1 MKKSLGLEIANYR
14 CQVRYEGGIFGF
26 VDTSH
31 ALRRARVSLDH
42 LFNLGPACVSTWQ
55 STLTPSLEDAH
66 LAVAVAGEPAASSAA
81 FDRMNEQEEAGSRY
95 TTVEGIKAEG
105 EAIIFGIKMVVQLSK
120 VFFWVLPH
128 YAGGGC
134 IAGSIARRV
143 HPFRPAPSASGWSTR

>member
-1 MKKSLGLEIANYR
+1 MA
-14 CQVRYEGGIFGF
+14 V
-26 VDTSH
+26 H
-31 ALRRARVSLDH
+31 
-42 LFNLGPACVSTWQ
+42 
-55 STLTPSLEDAH
+55 PSLPHSLENAH

-128 YAGGGC
+128 YA
-134 IAGSIARRV
+134 
-143 HPFRPAPSASGWSTR
+143 SAWAVDA

>member
-1 MKKSLGLEIANYR
+1 
-14 CQVRYEGGIFGF
+14 
-26 VDTSH
+26 
-31 ALRRARVSLDH
+31 
-42 LFNLGPACVSTWQ
+42 
-55 STLTPSLEDAH
+55 
-66 LAVAVAGEPAASSAA
+66 VAGEPAASSAA